1 MNFNEKYIL
10 ENDRVLLR
18 ALEEDDFQNLLPFS
32 LNEPEIWQYS
42 LIRADGEDNLQNYI
56 ALACKARNEEKEYP
70 FIVFD
75 KLKNQYAGV
84 TRLYDIQPKNKTL
97 QIGYTWYGKDFQG
110 TGLNKHCKYLLLE
123 FAFEKLDIK
132 RIEFR
137 ADAQNQRSIQ
147 AMKSLGC
154 TEEGILRSHTV
165 KPNGERRDTI
175 VLSILQQE
183 WFDTIKQKLREK
195 LI

>member
-18 ALEEDDFQNLLPFS
+18 PLEEDDFQNLLPFS

-42 LIRADGEDNLQNYI
+42 LIRADGKDNLQNYI
-56 ALACKARNEEKEYP
+56 ALARKARNEEREYP

-123 FAFEKLDIK
+123 FAFEKLDVK